1 MMQQAATSCNK
12 LKQAATPNNHS
23 RPLLP
28 ELEVEL
34 VKERL
39 IELEECARQEA
50 DLIGQ
55 KQMCVQ
61 QPPDHQ
67 QAADSSF
74 PPSDG
79 LLPKVFQQ
87 VRFASETS
95 AFAPITCT

>member
-12 LKQAATPNNHS
+12 LQQAATPNNHS
-23 RPLLP
+23 RPLP

-55 KQMCVQ
+55 KQTCVQ
-61 QPPDHQ
+61 QPPDQQ

-87 VRFASETS
+87 VRFANETS